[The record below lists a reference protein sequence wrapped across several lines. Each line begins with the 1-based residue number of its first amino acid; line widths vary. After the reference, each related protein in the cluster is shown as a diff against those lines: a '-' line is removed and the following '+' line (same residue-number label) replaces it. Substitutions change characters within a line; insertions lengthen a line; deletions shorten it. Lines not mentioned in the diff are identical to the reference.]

1 MTHNEQLAINSA
13 ITEIAEQHK
22 TLCDTT
28 QCIIVNSITHTDVKI
43 TSIHVYINKSNIIA
57 KASVKI
63 SLVACKPIVQST
75 PNSGPI

>member
-13 ITEIAEQHK
+13 ITEIAEQHNS
-22 TLCDTT
+22 LCDISNT
-28 QCIIVNSITHTDVKI
+28 KI
-43 TSIHVYINKSNIIA
+43 TSISIRLFKNDVVA

>member
-13 ITEIAEQHK
+13 ITEIAEQHN
-22 TLCDTT
+22 TLCDTIYNDT
-28 QCIIVNSITHTDVKI
+28 LCSITHTDIKI

>member
-13 ITEIAEQHK
+13 ITEIAEQHNS
-22 TLCDTT
+22 LCD
-28 QCIIVNSITHTDVKI
+28 IIDTKI
-43 TSIHVYINKSNIIA
+43 TSISIRLFKNDVVA

>member
-13 ITEIAEQHK
+13 ITDIAEQHNS
-22 TLCDTT
+22 LCD
-28 QCIIVNSITHTDVKI
+28 IIDTKI
-43 TSIHVYINKSNIIA
+43 TSISIRLFKSNIVA

-63 SLVACKPIVQST
+63 SLVACKPIKQSE